1 MNTYL
6 KINSTTMILEDEQI
20 DQHLNYIFG
29 FDYIR
34 DDLMLL
40 NFWISV
46 SIRSALNLV
55 EIKTF
60 VTEVQ
65 CLIPRL
71 P

>member
-29 FDYIR
+29 FDYIP
-34 DDLMLL
+34 DGLMLL

-46 SIRSALNLV
+46 LIRSALNLV

-65 CLIPRL
+65 CLIPR
-71 P
+71 PP